1 MRRILVK
8 GCSFASL
15 SQDDVNLVFSHV
27 NSYTRGV
34 LGNETPYDRFVKAH
48 GAEGRRFLDRLGI
61 VRVEPNEVNLTP
73 SLLGEKFARHVAQ
86 VILRRNGIA

>member
-1 MRRILVK
+1 MPP
-8 GCSFASL
+8 

-34 LGNETPYDRFVKAH
+34 LGDETPYDSFVAAH
-48 GAEGRRFLDRLGI
+48 GAAGSRFLDRLGI

-86 VILRRNGIA
+86 VILHRNGVA